1 MQEQTISTFQGGQ
14 ICKKQL
20 FYILRPDLKA
30 YRTATVREFF
40 TDDRLQRCG
49 IMPEEFPHIRVFR
62 ADASAVIISELQRL
76 NFLK

>member
-1 MQEQTISTFQGGQ
+1 MPEQENAPFQRGQ
-14 ICKKQL
+14 ISKKQL

-30 YRTATVREFF
+30 YRTATVRDFF

-62 ADASAVIISELQRL
+62 ADASAVIISDLQRL